1 MTPARVTVVE
11 VGPPRRPSQNEAAI
25 VPTTAKVRFIEM
37 LAAAGL
43 PVVEAT
49 SFVHP
54 AAVPQLADA
63 DQVLPAIAR
72 RPGVRYPVL
81 VPNMRGMERAIA
93 AGADA
98 VAVFTAASEAFAQA
112 NIRMTIAESLEAFAP
127 VLATA
132 RAAGMW
138 TRGYVSTA
146 FGCPYQ
152 GEVDPTAVADVAV
165 ALRELGCDQ
174 ISIGDTI
181 GVAEP
186 DAVGRVLSPLLERLP
201 AELLALRLHETRG
214 RAIDNAEAVQLGIT
228 TFDASASGLGGCPFA
243 PGAPG
248 NLATE
253 TLVSWLHGLGIET
266 GVDEA
271 LLLDASAYIRSQLG
285 PTTRRSS
292 RSPCARR
299 RPGGRG
305 RRSRSPGSCRPR
317 PSPAS
322 PRRRRCACRPA
333 TASAR
338 GMMKNWLPLVFG
350 PALAMASDAAA
361 RCAWS

>member
-1 MTPARVTVVE
+1 VTPARVTVVE
-11 VGPPRRPSQNEAAI
+11 VGPRDGLQNEAAI
-25 VPTTAKVRFIEM
+25 VPTAAKVQFIEM
-37 LAAAGL
+37 LAATGL

-63 DQVLPAIAR
+63 DQVLPAVAR

-81 VPNMRGMERAIA
+81 VPNMRGMERAIS

-98 VAVFTAASEAFAQA
+98 IAVFTAASEAFAQA
-112 NIRMTIAESLEAFAP
+112 NIRMTIAQSLEAFAP
-127 VLATA
+127 VLAAA

-152 GEVDPTAVADVAV
+152 GEVDPAAVPDVAV
-165 ALRELGCDQ
+165 ALDELGCDQ
-174 ISIGDTI
+174 ISVGDTI

-186 DAVGRVLSPLLERLP
+186 DDVRRVLSPLLERMP
-201 AELLALRLHETRG
+201 VERLALHLHDTRG
-214 RAIDNAEAVQLGIT
+214 RAIDNAEAGLHLGIT

-253 TLVSWLHGLGIET
+253 TLVSWLHGLGVET
-266 GVDEA
+266 GVDEPA
-271 LLLDASAYIRSQLG
+271 LREASAYIRSQL
-285 PTTRRSS
+285 
-292 RSPCARR
+292 A
-299 RPGGRG
+299 
-305 RRSRSPGSCRPR
+305 
-317 PSPAS
+317 
-322 PRRRRCACRPA
+322 
-333 TASAR
+333 
-338 GMMKNWLPLVFG
+338 
-350 PALAMASDAAA
+350 
-361 RCAWS
+361 

>member
-1 MTPARVTVVE
+1 VTPARVTVVE
-11 VGPPRRPSQNEAAI
+11 VGPRDGLQNEAAI
-25 VPTTAKVRFIEM
+25 VPTAAKVQFIEM
-37 LAAAGL
+37 LAATGL

-112 NIRMTIAESLEAFAP
+112 NIRMTIAQSLEAFAP
-127 VLATA
+127 VLAAA

-152 GEVDPTAVADVAV
+152 GEVDPAAVADVAV
-165 ALRELGCDQ
+165 ALDELGCDQ
-174 ISIGDTI
+174 ISVGDTI

-186 DAVGRVLSPLLERLP
+186 DDVRRVLSPLLERMP
-201 AELLALRLHETRG
+201 VERLALHLHDTRG
-214 RAIDNAEAVQLGIT
+214 RAIDNAEAGLHLGIT

-253 TLVSWLHGLGIET
+253 TLVSWLHGLGVET
-266 GVDEA
+266 GVDEPA
-271 LLLDASAYIRSQLG
+271 LREASAYIRSQL
-285 PTTRRSS
+285 
-292 RSPCARR
+292 A
-299 RPGGRG
+299 
-305 RRSRSPGSCRPR
+305 
-317 PSPAS
+317 
-322 PRRRRCACRPA
+322 
-333 TASAR
+333 
-338 GMMKNWLPLVFG
+338 
-350 PALAMASDAAA
+350 
-361 RCAWS
+361 

>member
-11 VGPPRRPSQNEAAI
+11 VGPRDGLQNEAAI
-25 VPTTAKVRFIEM
+25 VPTAAKVQFIEM

-98 VAVFTAASEAFAQA
+98 VAVFTAASEAFSQA

-127 VLATA
+127 VLAAA

-152 GEVDPTAVADVAV
+152 GEVDPAAVADVAV
-165 ALRELGCDQ
+165 ALAELGCDQ
-174 ISIGDTI
+174 ISVGDTI

-186 DAVGRVLSPLLERLP
+186 DDVARILAPLLERVP
-201 AELLALRLHETRG
+201 AERLALHLHDTRG
-214 RAIDNAEAVQLGIT
+214 RAIENAEAGLHLGIT

-266 GVDEA
+266 GVDESA
-271 LLLDASAYIRSQLG
+271 LLEASAYIRSQL
-285 PTTRRSS
+285 
-292 RSPCARR
+292 
-299 RPGGRG
+299 
-305 RRSRSPGSCRPR
+305 
-317 PSPAS
+317 
-322 PRRRRCACRPA
+322 
-333 TASAR
+333 
-338 GMMKNWLPLVFG
+338 L
-350 PALAMASDAAA
+350 
-361 RCAWS
+361 

>member
-11 VGPPRRPSQNEAAI
+11 VGPRDGLQNEAAI
-25 VPTTAKVRFIEM
+25 VPTAAKVRFIEM

-63 DQVLPAIAR
+63 DQVLPRIVR

-81 VPNMRGMERAIA
+81 VPNMRGMERAVA

-152 GEVDPTAVADVAV
+152 GEVDPAAVADVAV
-165 ALRELGCDQ
+165 ALAELGCDQ
-174 ISIGDTI
+174 ISVGDTI

-186 DAVGRVLSPLLERLP
+186 NAVGRVLSPLLERLP
-201 AELLALRLHETRG
+201 AERLALHLHDTRG
-214 RAIDNAEAVQLGIT
+214 RAIDNAEAGLQLGIT

-253 TLVSWLHGLGIET
+253 TLVSWLHGLGVET
-266 GVDEA
+266 GVDEPA
-271 LLLDASAYIRSQLG
+271 LLEASAYIRSQL
-285 PTTRRSS
+285 
-292 RSPCARR
+292 A
-299 RPGGRG
+299 
-305 RRSRSPGSCRPR
+305 
-317 PSPAS
+317 
-322 PRRRRCACRPA
+322 
-333 TASAR
+333 
-338 GMMKNWLPLVFG
+338 
-350 PALAMASDAAA
+350 
-361 RCAWS
+361 

>member
-11 VGPPRRPSQNEAAI
+11 VGPRDGLQNEAAI
-25 VPTTAKVRFIEM
+25 VPIAAKVRFIEM

-81 VPNMRGMERAIA
+81 VPNVRGMERAIA

-112 NIRMTIAESLEAFAP
+112 NIRMTIAESLEAFSP
-127 VLATA
+127 VLAAA

-152 GEVDPTAVADVAV
+152 GEVDPAAVADVAV
-165 ALRELGCDQ
+165 ALAELGCDQ
-174 ISIGDTI
+174 ISVGDTI

-186 DAVGRVLSPLLERLP
+186 DDVGRVLSPLLERVP
-201 AELLALRLHETRG
+201 AERLALHLHDTRG
-214 RAIDNAEAVQLGIT
+214 RAIDNAGAGLNLGIT

-266 GVDEA
+266 GVDEPA
-271 LLLDASAYIRSQLG
+271 LLEASAYIRSQL
-285 PTTRRSS
+285 
-292 RSPCARR
+292 A
-299 RPGGRG
+299 
-305 RRSRSPGSCRPR
+305 
-317 PSPAS
+317 
-322 PRRRRCACRPA
+322 
-333 TASAR
+333 
-338 GMMKNWLPLVFG
+338 
-350 PALAMASDAAA
+350 
-361 RCAWS
+361 

>member
-11 VGPPRRPSQNEAAI
+11 VGPRDGLQNEAAI
-25 VPTTAKVRFIEM
+25 VPTAAKVQFIEM

-98 VAVFTAASEAFAQA
+98 VAVFTAASEAFSQA

-127 VLATA
+127 VLAAA

-152 GEVDPTAVADVAV
+152 GEVDPAAVADVAV
-165 ALRELGCDQ
+165 ALNELGCDQ
-174 ISIGDTI
+174 ISVGDTI

-186 DAVGRVLSPLLERLP
+186 DDVARVLAPLLERVP
-201 AELLALRLHETRG
+201 AERLALHLHDTRG
-214 RAIDNAEAVQLGIT
+214 RAIENAEAGLHLGIT

-266 GVDEA
+266 GVDESA
-271 LLLDASAYIRSQLG
+271 LLEASAYIRSQL
-285 PTTRRSS
+285 
-292 RSPCARR
+292 
-299 RPGGRG
+299 
-305 RRSRSPGSCRPR
+305 
-317 PSPAS
+317 
-322 PRRRRCACRPA
+322 
-333 TASAR
+333 
-338 GMMKNWLPLVFG
+338 L
-350 PALAMASDAAA
+350 
-361 RCAWS
+361 

>member
-11 VGPPRRPSQNEAAI
+11 VGPRDGLQNEAAI
-25 VPTTAKVRFIEM
+25 VPTATKVRFIEM

-98 VAVFTAASEAFAQA
+98 IAVFTAASEAFSQA
-112 NIRMTIAESLEAFAP
+112 NIRMTIAESLEAFSP
-127 VLATA
+127 VLAAA

-152 GEVDPTAVADVAV
+152 GEVDPAAVTDVAV
-165 ALRELGCDQ
+165 ALDELGCDQ
-174 ISIGDTI
+174 ISVGDTI

-186 DAVGRVLSPLLERLP
+186 DDVGRVLSPLLERVP
-201 AELLALRLHETRG
+201 VERLALHLHDTRG
-214 RAIDNAEAVQLGIT
+214 RAIDNAEAGLHLGIT

-266 GVDEA
+266 GVDEPA
-271 LLLDASAYIRSQLG
+271 LLEASAYIRSQL
-285 PTTRRSS
+285 
-292 RSPCARR
+292 A
-299 RPGGRG
+299 
-305 RRSRSPGSCRPR
+305 
-317 PSPAS
+317 
-322 PRRRRCACRPA
+322 
-333 TASAR
+333 
-338 GMMKNWLPLVFG
+338 
-350 PALAMASDAAA
+350 
-361 RCAWS
+361 

>member
-11 VGPPRRPSQNEAAI
+11 VGPRDGLQNEAAI
-25 VPTTAKVRFIEM
+25 VPTAAKVQFIEM

-98 VAVFTAASEAFAQA
+98 VAVFTAASEAFSQA
-112 NIRMTIAESLEAFAP
+112 NIRMTIAESLEAFSP
-127 VLATA
+127 VLAAA

-152 GEVDPTAVADVAV
+152 GEVDPAAVADVAV
-165 ALRELGCDQ
+165 ALDELGCDQ
-174 ISIGDTI
+174 ISVGDTI

-186 DAVGRVLSPLLERLP
+186 DDVGRLLSPLLERVP
-201 AELLALRLHETRG
+201 VERLALHLHDTRG
-214 RAIDNAEAVQLGIT
+214 RAIDNAEAGLHLGIT

-266 GVDEA
+266 GVDEPA
-271 LLLDASAYIRSQLG
+271 LLEASAYIRSQL
-285 PTTRRSS
+285 S
-292 RSPCARR
+292 
-299 RPGGRG
+299 
-305 RRSRSPGSCRPR
+305 
-317 PSPAS
+317 
-322 PRRRRCACRPA
+322 
-333 TASAR
+333 
-338 GMMKNWLPLVFG
+338 
-350 PALAMASDAAA
+350 
-361 RCAWS
+361 

>member
-1 MTPARVTVVE
+1 VTPARVTVVE
-11 VGPPRRPSQNEAAI
+11 VGPRDGLQNEAAI
-25 VPTTAKVRFIEM
+25 VPTAAKVRFIEM

-63 DQVLPAIAR
+63 DQVLPRIAR

-81 VPNMRGMERAIA
+81 VPNMRGMERAVA

-112 NIRMTIAESLEAFAP
+112 NIRMSIAESLEAFAP
-127 VLATA
+127 VLAAA
-132 RAAGMW
+132 RAGGMW

-152 GEVDPTAVADVAV
+152 GEVDPDAVADVAV
-165 ALRELGCDQ
+165 ALHELGCDQ
-174 ISIGDTI
+174 ISVGDTI

-186 DAVGRVLSPLLERLP
+186 DDVGRVLQPLLERLP
-201 AELLALRLHETRG
+201 AERLALHLHDTRG
-214 RAIDNAEAVQLGIT
+214 RAIDNAEAGLQLGIT

-253 TLVSWLHGLGIET
+253 TLVSWLRGLGIET
-266 GVDEA
+266 GVDEPA
-271 LLLDASAYIRSQLG
+271 LLEASAYIRSQLG
-285 PTTRRSS
+285 AQP
-292 RSPCARR
+292 
-299 RPGGRG
+299 
-305 RRSRSPGSCRPR
+305 
-317 PSPAS
+317 
-322 PRRRRCACRPA
+322 
-333 TASAR
+333 
-338 GMMKNWLPLVFG
+338 
-350 PALAMASDAAA
+350 
-361 RCAWS
+361 

>member
-1 MTPARVTVVE
+1 VTPDRVTVVE
-11 VGPPRRPSQNEAAI
+11 VGPRDGLQNEAAI
-25 VPTTAKVRFIEM
+25 VPAAAKVRFIEM

-63 DQVLPAIAR
+63 DQVLPAITR

-81 VPNMRGMERAIA
+81 VPNMRGMDRAVA

-98 VAVFTAASEAFAQA
+98 IAVFTAASEAFAQA
-112 NIRMTIAESLEAFAP
+112 NIRMTIAESLVAFGP
-127 VLATA
+127 VMAAA

-152 GEVDPTAVADVAV
+152 GDVDPDAVADVAV
-165 ALRELGCDQ
+165 ALAELGCDQ
-174 ISIGDTI
+174 ISVGDTI

-186 DAVGRVLSPLLERLP
+186 DDVGRVLQPLLERLP
-201 AELLALRLHETRG
+201 AERLALHLHDTRG
-214 RAIDNAEAVQLGIT
+214 RAIDNAEAGLRLGIT

-266 GVDEA
+266 GVDEPA
-271 LLLDASAYIRSQLG
+271 LLDASAYIRSQLG
-285 PTTRRSS
+285 
-292 RSPCARR
+292 A
-299 RPGGRG
+299 
-305 RRSRSPGSCRPR
+305 
-317 PSPAS
+317 
-322 PRRRRCACRPA
+322 
-333 TASAR
+333 
-338 GMMKNWLPLVFG
+338 
-350 PALAMASDAAA
+350 
-361 RCAWS
+361 

>member
-1 MTPARVTVVE
+1 VTPARVTVVE
-11 VGPPRRPSQNEAAI
+11 VGPRDGLQNEAAI
-25 VPTTAKVRFIEM
+25 VPTAAKVQFIEM

-98 VAVFTAASEAFAQA
+98 VAVFTAASEAFSQA
-112 NIRMTIAESLEAFAP
+112 NIRMTIAESLEAFSP
-127 VLATA
+127 VLAAA

-152 GEVDPTAVADVAV
+152 GEVDPAAVADVAV
-165 ALRELGCDQ
+165 ALAELGCDQ
-174 ISIGDTI
+174 ISVGDTI

-186 DAVGRVLSPLLERLP
+186 DDVGRVLSPLLERVP
-201 AELLALRLHETRG
+201 AERLALHLHDTRG
-214 RAIDNAEAVQLGIT
+214 RAIDNAAAGLQLGIT

-266 GVDEA
+266 GVDEPA
-271 LLLDASAYIRSQLG
+271 LLEASAYIRS
-285 PTTRRSS
+285 
-292 RSPCARR
+292 
-299 RPGGRG
+299 
-305 RRSRSPGSCRPR
+305 
-317 PSPAS
+317 
-322 PRRRRCACRPA
+322 
-333 TASAR
+333 
-338 GMMKNWLPLVFG
+338 K
-350 PALAMASDAAA
+350 LA
-361 RCAWS
+361 

>member
-1 MTPARVTVVE
+1 VTPARVTVVE
-11 VGPPRRPSQNEAAI
+11 VGPRDGLQNEAAI
-25 VPTTAKVRFIEM
+25 VPTAAKVRFIEM

-43 PVVEAT
+43 LVVEAT

-81 VPNMRGMERAIA
+81 VPNMRGMERAVA

-152 GEVDPTAVADVAV
+152 GEVNPAAVADVAV
-165 ALRELGCDQ
+165 ALHELGCDQ
-174 ISIGDTI
+174 ISVGDTI

-201 AELLALRLHETRG
+201 AERLALHLHDTRG
-214 RAIDNAEAVQLGIT
+214 RAIDNAAAGLQLGIT

-266 GVDEA
+266 GVDEPA
-271 LLLDASAYIRSQLG
+271 LLEASAYIRSELG
-285 PTTRRSS
+285 
-292 RSPCARR
+292 A
-299 RPGGRG
+299 
-305 RRSRSPGSCRPR
+305 
-317 PSPAS
+317 
-322 PRRRRCACRPA
+322 
-333 TASAR
+333 
-338 GMMKNWLPLVFG
+338 
-350 PALAMASDAAA
+350 
-361 RCAWS
+361 

>member
-11 VGPPRRPSQNEAAI
+11 VGPRDGLQNEATI
-25 VPTTAKVRFIEM
+25 VSTAAKVQFIEM

-98 VAVFTAASEAFAQA
+98 VAVFTAASEAFSQA

-127 VLATA
+127 VLA
-132 RAAGMW
+132 AAQAASMW

-152 GEVDPTAVADVAV
+152 GEVDAAAVANVAV
-165 ALRELGCDQ
+165 ALDELGCDQ
-174 ISIGDTI
+174 ISVGDTI

-186 DAVGRVLSPLLERLP
+186 DDVARVLAPLLERVP
-201 AELLALRLHETRG
+201 AERLALHLHDTRG
-214 RAIDNAEAVQLGIT
+214 RAIVNAKTGLRLGIT

-266 GVDEA
+266 GVDELA
-271 LLLDASAYIRSQLG
+271 LLEASAYIRSQLG
-285 PTTRRSS
+285 
-292 RSPCARR
+292 
-299 RPGGRG
+299 
-305 RRSRSPGSCRPR
+305 
-317 PSPAS
+317 
-322 PRRRRCACRPA
+322 
-333 TASAR
+333 
-338 GMMKNWLPLVFG
+338 
-350 PALAMASDAAA
+350 
-361 RCAWS
+361 

>member
-11 VGPPRRPSQNEAAI
+11 VGPRDGLQNEAAI
-25 VPTTAKVRFIEM
+25 VPTAAKVRFVEM

-98 VAVFTAASEAFAQA
+98 VAVFTAASEAFSQA
-112 NIRMTIAESLEAFAP
+112 NIRMTIAESLEAFSP
-127 VLATA
+127 VLAAA

-152 GEVDPTAVADVAV
+152 GEVDPAAVTDVAV
-165 ALRELGCDQ
+165 ALDELGCDQ
-174 ISIGDTI
+174 ISVGDTI

-186 DAVGRVLSPLLERLP
+186 DDVGRVLSPLLERVP
-201 AELLALRLHETRG
+201 VERLALHLHDTRG
-214 RAIDNAEAVQLGIT
+214 RAIDNAEAGLHLGIT

-266 GVDEA
+266 GVDEPA
-271 LLLDASAYIRSQLG
+271 LLEASAYIRS
-285 PTTRRSS
+285 
-292 RSPCARR
+292 
-299 RPGGRG
+299 
-305 RRSRSPGSCRPR
+305 
-317 PSPAS
+317 
-322 PRRRRCACRPA
+322 
-333 TASAR
+333 
-338 GMMKNWLPLVFG
+338 K
-350 PALAMASDAAA
+350 LA
-361 RCAWS
+361 

>member
-1 MTPARVTVVE
+1 VTPARVTVVE
-11 VGPPRRPSQNEAAI
+11 VGPRDGLQNEAAI
-25 VPTTAKVRFIEM
+25 VPTAAKVHFIEM

-98 VAVFTAASEAFAQA
+98 IAVFTAASEAFAQA

-127 VLATA
+127 VMSAA

-152 GEVDPTAVADVAV
+152 GEVDPAAVADVAA
-165 ALRELGCDQ
+165 ALDELGCDQ
-174 ISIGDTI
+174 ISVGDTI

-186 DAVGRVLSPLLERLP
+186 DDVGRVLSPLLERVP
-201 AELLALRLHETRG
+201 AERLALHLHDTRG
-214 RAIDNAEAVQLGIT
+214 RAIDNAEAGLDLGIT

-266 GVDEA
+266 GVDEPA
-271 LLLDASAYIRSQLG
+271 LLEASAYIRSQL
-285 PTTRRSS
+285 
-292 RSPCARR
+292 A
-299 RPGGRG
+299 
-305 RRSRSPGSCRPR
+305 
-317 PSPAS
+317 
-322 PRRRRCACRPA
+322 
-333 TASAR
+333 
-338 GMMKNWLPLVFG
+338 
-350 PALAMASDAAA
+350 
-361 RCAWS
+361 

>member
-1 MTPARVTVVE
+1 VTPARVTVVE
-11 VGPPRRPSQNEAAI
+11 VGPRDGLQNEAAI
-25 VPTTAKVRFIEM
+25 VPTAAKVQFIEM

-98 VAVFTAASEAFAQA
+98 VAVFTAASEAFSQA
-112 NIRMTIAESLEAFAP
+112 NIRMTIAESLEAFSP
-127 VLATA
+127 VLAAA

-152 GEVDPTAVADVAV
+152 GEVDPAAVADVAV
-165 ALRELGCDQ
+165 ALDELGCDQ
-174 ISIGDTI
+174 ISVGDTI

-186 DAVGRVLSPLLERLP
+186 DDVGRVLSPLLERVP
-201 AELLALRLHETRG
+201 VERLALHLHDTRG
-214 RAIDNAEAVQLGIT
+214 RAIDNAAAGLQLGIT

-266 GVDEA
+266 GVDEPA
-271 LLLDASAYIRSQLG
+271 LLEASAYIRS
-285 PTTRRSS
+285 
-292 RSPCARR
+292 
-299 RPGGRG
+299 
-305 RRSRSPGSCRPR
+305 
-317 PSPAS
+317 
-322 PRRRRCACRPA
+322 
-333 TASAR
+333 
-338 GMMKNWLPLVFG
+338 K
-350 PALAMASDAAA
+350 LA
-361 RCAWS
+361 